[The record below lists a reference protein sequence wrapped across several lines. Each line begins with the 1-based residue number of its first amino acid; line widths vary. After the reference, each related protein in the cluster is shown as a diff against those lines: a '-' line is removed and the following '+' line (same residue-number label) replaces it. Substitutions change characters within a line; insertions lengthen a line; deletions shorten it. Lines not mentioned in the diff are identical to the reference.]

1 MRRPMSRPPGWLRG
15 TNSLMAIVTPIDQQ
29 PSTKLDFA
37 LAYASLGWHVFPCHS
52 IDATTHACTCGHD
65 CKSPAKHPFS
75 KLVPRGQ
82 DHATTDAA
90 TIRAWWTREPDA
102 NIGIFLAPSGLMAI
116 DIDPRNGGYDT
127 IDTLEAQ
134 HGPLASEVLQF
145 TGGGGEHRVFSLPHN
160 AGSLPGKLG
169 PGVDVKINGY
179 IMAEPSNHLSGGTY
193 GWEAS
198 SSPLDG
204 VVPSPLP
211 DWLRGQFGEG
221 PANRY
226 ELPAGPAKPLSER
239 DRADLEAA
247 LQHIP
252 AIERD
257 TWVQVG
263 MALHSTQAGTEAF
276 ELWDAW
282 SRTAPEKYDP
292 TDQTRVWH
300 SFRNRGLSG
309 VTKATIFDL
318 AMQRG
323 WVNVAPAAKP
333 EIVTLPS
340 SVPAATGSI
349 SPIPSVFLRTVADWL
364 SGVPE
369 EYHAD
374 ISTVGALAL
383 GSVITGRLYRSELA
397 NWTSLLFVVSGPTG
411 VGKNYIKTG
420 IERLLLA
427 ADLQNL
433 IGGDFYTHQSAI
445 YTALRRAPAHLCVS
459 DEFGDNFAEARKN
472 NNSNKMT
479 VFKALKKVYSDADHI
494 FKSESY
500 ASFKDDEERRPIV
513 NPALTLVGLTT
524 PRQFFSEIKTSH
536 IEGGLMNRLLV
547 CSVDYEGVRTRP
559 ALSEEPP
566 PELVEQ
572 IQRIHKP
579 IETALPVPYDLQPVP
594 QRVLFSDEAA
604 ALFEDF
610 KAEQKARIA
619 DLEPT
624 GMESMPNRWRE
635 NAMRLA
641 TMIAACERP
650 HAPVITGTQAQ
661 WCIDYVRRLGTQ
673 TIGRLTSETGENDY
687 QQQMNTVLAH
697 IRQSGRAGRSLTDLS
712 RKFRSIKR
720 RDMAELKNHLIESG
734 LIEEK
739 TIETAGR
746 SAVRLISIEG
756 ADE

>member
-1 MRRPMSRPPGWLRG
+1 
-15 TNSLMAIVTPIDQQ
+15 MATVTPIDRDPQ
-29 PSTKLDFA
+29 SKLDFA
-37 LAYASLGWHVFPCHS
+37 LAYASLGWHVFPCHY
-52 IDATTHACTCGHD
+52 IHPDTRRCTCGHE

-82 DHATTDAA
+82 DHATTDSA
-90 TIRAWWTREPDA
+90 TIRAWWTREPEA

-127 IDTLEAQ
+127 IDALEAR
-134 HGPLASEVLQF
+134 HGPLASDVLQF
-145 TGGGGEHRVFSLPHN
+145 TGGGGEHRVFALPAN
-160 AGSLPGKLG
+160 SGSLPGKLG

-179 IMAEPSNHLSGGTY
+179 IMAEPSNHLSGGVY

-226 ELPAGPAKPLSER
+226 ELPQGPTKPLSER

-252 AIERD
+252 SDDRD

-263 MALHSTQAGTEAF
+263 MALHSTGAGTEAYD
-276 ELWDAW
+276 LWDAW
-282 SRTAPEKYDP
+282 SRTSTKYDP

-309 VTKATIFDL
+309 VTKATVFDL
-318 AMQRG
+318 AMKAG
-323 WVNVAPAAKP
+323 WVNVPAAVKP
-333 EIVTLPS
+333 ETIA
-340 SVPAATGSI
+340 SVSPARMPAASL
-349 SPIPSVFLRTVADWL
+349 SPIPCAFLQSVADWL
-364 SGVPE
+364 SGVSE
-369 EYHAD
+369 EYHPD

-427 ADLQNL
+427 AGLAEL
-433 IGGDFYTHQSAI
+433 VGGDFYTHQSAI
-445 YTALRRAPAHLCVS
+445 YTALRRSPAHLCIS

-500 ASFKDDEERRPIV
+500 ASSKDEEERRPIV

-547 CSVDYEGVRTRP
+547 CSVGYEGVLQRTAP
-559 ALSEEPP
+559 SDEPP
-566 PELVEQ
+566 PELVEK
-572 IQRIHKP
+572 IQRIHRP
-579 IETALPVPYDLQPVP
+579 IETALPVPYSLQPVP
-594 QRVLFSDEAA
+594 QRVIFSAEATQF
-604 ALFEDF
+604 FEDF

-619 DLEPT
+619 ELEST
-624 GMESMPNRWRE
+624 GMEAMPNRWRE

-661 WCIDYVRRLGTQ
+661 WCVDYVRMLGTQ
-673 TIGRLTSETGENDY
+673 VINRLSFETGENDY

-697 IRQSGRAGRSLTDLS
+697 IRQAGPDGRSLTDLS

-739 TIETAGR
+739 SLETAGR
-746 SAVRLISIEG
+746 RAVRLVATEG

>member
-1 MRRPMSRPPGWLRG
+1 
-15 TNSLMAIVTPIDQQ
+15 
-29 PSTKLDFA
+29 
-37 LAYASLGWHVFPCHS
+37 
-52 IDATTHACTCGHD
+52 
-65 CKSPAKHPFS
+65 
-75 KLVPRGQ
+75 VPRGQ

-90 TIRAWWTREPDA
+90 TIRAWWTREPQA

-127 IDTLEAQ
+127 IDALEAQ
-134 HGPLASEVLQF
+134 HGPLASDVLQF
-145 TGGGGEHRVFSLPHN
+145 TGGGGEHRVFALPHN

-179 IMAEPSNHLSGGTY
+179 IMAEPSNHLSGGVY

-211 DWLRGQFGEG
+211 DWLRGQFGEAG
-221 PANRY
+221 ASRY

-247 LQHIP
+247 LQYIP
-252 AIERD
+252 AIERE

-309 VTKATIFDL
+309 VTKATLFDL
-318 AMQRG
+318 AMKGG

-333 EIVTLPS
+333 ETVTLPNLA
-340 SVPAATGSI
+340 PAVSDSLT
-349 SPIPSVFLRTVADWL
+349 PIPSVFLRTVADWL

-369 EYHAD
+369 EYHPD

-427 ADLQNL
+427 ADLSNL

-445 YTALRRAPAHLCVS
+445 YTALRRAPAHVCIS

-513 NPALTLVGLTT
+513 NPSLTMVGLTT
-524 PRQFFSEIKTSH
+524 PHQFFSEIKVSH

-547 CSVDYEGVRTRP
+547 CSVGYEGVRTRTAP
-559 ALSEEPP
+559 SEEPP
-566 PELVEQ
+566 PEMVEQ
-572 IQRIHKP
+572 IQRIHRP
-579 IETALPVPYDLQPVP
+579 IETALPVPYSLQPAP
-594 QRVLFSDEAA
+594 QRVLFSAEAT
-604 ALFEDF
+604 ALFSDF

-619 DLEPT
+619 ELDST

-650 HAPVITGTQAQ
+650 HAPVITGDQAQ
-661 WCIDYVRRLGTQ
+661 WCIDYVRRLGSQ
-673 TIGRLTSETGENDY
+673 VIARLAFEAGENYY

-697 IRQSGRAGRSLTDLS
+697 IRAAGQGGRSLTDLS

-746 SAVRLISIEG
+746 SAMRLVAVEG
-756 ADE
+756 GDQ